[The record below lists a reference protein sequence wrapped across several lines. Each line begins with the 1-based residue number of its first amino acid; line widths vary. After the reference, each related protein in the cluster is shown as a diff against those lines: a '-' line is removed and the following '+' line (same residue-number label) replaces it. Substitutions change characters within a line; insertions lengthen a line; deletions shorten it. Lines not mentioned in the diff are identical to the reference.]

1 MRAALWLL
9 ALFAVAAASALFAG
23 NNPGTVTLFWSTYRV
38 DVSLNLALLSLLA
51 AFLAIHLALRAVGA
65 MLDIPR
71 QARRWRM
78 QQRERAIV
86 AALLDSLSHLI
97 GGRFVRARKAAELV
111 VSLEESMSRN
121 GEALPHANQLR
132 VLAHLLAA
140 EGAHALQDRALR
152 DRHLENALEQ
162 ATSRDALETRDGVQ
176 LRGARWAFDDRD
188 AGKSLEWLDQLSLG
202 AARRTIALR
211 LRFKAARLSRKPAQ
225 ALEYARIL
233 TKHRAFSELAG
244 KSIARGLALEWIDTA
259 HDTTQLQE
267 VWRKLDEPERHIPD
281 VAMHAAERLLMLG
294 GEAAV
299 SRQWLLT
306 VWDAMLRQT
315 DSLGMPQ
322 RVRLVRI
329 LERGFGDSGNPPEAA
344 WLSRIEAAQMANP
357 RDPTLQYL
365 AGVACMRLSLW
376 GKAQQM
382 LKQSL
387 TLLADP
393 RLRRDAW
400 HALAVLAEQRQD
412 ADSAAQAYR
421 EAVKEAAKS

>member
-23 NNPGTVTLFWSTYRV
+23 NNPGTVTLFWAPYRV
-38 DVSLNLALLSLLA
+38 DVSLNLALVGLLF
-51 AFLAIHLALRAVGA
+51 AFLSIHLALRAVSA

-86 AALLDSLSHLI
+86 AAFLDSLSHLT

-121 GEALPHANQLR
+121 GETLPHADQLR

-152 DRHLENALEQ
+152 DRHLDQALER
-162 ATSRDALETRDGVQ
+162 ATSRDAMETRDGVQ

-188 AGKSLEWLDQLSLG
+188 AAKSLEWLDQLSVG

-211 LRFKAARLSRKPAQ
+211 LRFKAARLARKPAQ
-225 ALEYARIL
+225 ALEYARTL

-259 HDTTQLQE
+259 HDTTQVLE
-267 VWRKLDEPERHIPD
+267 VWRNLDESERHIPD
-281 VAMHAAERLLMLG
+281 VAMHASERLLSLG
-294 GEAAV
+294 GDAAL
-299 SRQWLLT
+299 SRQWLLP
-306 VWDAMLRQT
+306 VWEAMLRQT
-315 DSLGMPQ
+315 ESLAMPQ

-329 LERGFGDSGNPPEAA
+329 LERGFGESGNPPEAA

-365 AGVACMRLSLW
+365 AGIVCMQLSLW

-382 LKQSL
+382 LRQSL

-393 RLRRDAW
+393 RLKRDAW

-412 ADSAAQAYR
+412 AEAAAQAYR
-421 EAVKEAAKS
+421 QAVIEAAKS